1 MGFDCFIFDFD
12 GTLACSDAAYSAAF
26 RHSIRLHTGK
36 DVDEAVLAGFRGM
49 NLTPEDV
56 LRPYCDSDLSPMIFS
71 FEEHYYANHHV
82 TLSTYDGIPDAL
94 QRLKTASAAVGIVS
108 LKPRRAG
115 ERELEIT
122 GIAKLV
128 DARIWGDEVTS
139 PKPHPDGVNR
149 IIARLSAVANST
161 IVIGDSAA
169 DILMGRAAGVR
180 TGAALW
186 GPIKPERLLAAE
198 PDFLFHSPDQLV
210 SLLATS

>member
-1 MGFDCFIFDFD
+1 MGFHCFIFDFD

-36 DVDEAVLAGFRGM
+36 EVDEAALAGFWGLNM
-49 NLTPEDV
+49 TPVDV
-56 LRPYCDSDLSPMIFS
+56 LRSYCDSDLSPMLFS

-94 QRLKTASAAVGIVS
+94 WRLKRERAVVGIVS

-122 GIAKLV
+122 GIGELV
-128 DARIWGDEVTS
+128 DARIWGDEVS
-139 PKPHPDGVNR
+139 APKPDPDGVNK
-149 IIARLSAVANST
+149 IMARLNAAADST

-186 GPIKPERLLAAE
+186 GRATPERLLAAE
-198 PDFLFHSPDQLV
+198 PDFQFHSPDQLV
-210 SLLATS
+210 SLLTAS